1 MITVTSR
8 AGQDYPRT
16 WMHWLHEL
24 PVGQTCIHWCGVR
37 FIDGRMGKG
46 SMPQSASAAS
56 LEIRSCGRWRGVV
69 FDSPM
74 KTE

>member
-1 MITVTSR
+1 MITATSR

-46 SMPQSASAAS
+46 ACRKVHLLRRLNS
-56 LEIRSCGRWRGVV
+56 EVV
-69 FDSPM
+69 GGDGGYL
-74 KTE
+74 